1 MKDKLTNKLEQTIWQ
16 RLRAGLVVLACVALL
31 LFVLQLCGVETYQG
45 TF

>member
-1 MKDKLTNKLEQTIWQ
+1 MKDKLTNKYGQIIWQ
-16 RLRAGLVVLACVALL
+16 RLRAGLVVLVCLALL